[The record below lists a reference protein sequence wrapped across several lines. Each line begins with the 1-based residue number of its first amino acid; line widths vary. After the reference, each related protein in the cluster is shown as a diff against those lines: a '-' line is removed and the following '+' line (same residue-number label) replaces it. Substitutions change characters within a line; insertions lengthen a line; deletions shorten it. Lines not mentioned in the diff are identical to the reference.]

1 MSSCCRILLVAA
13 ALFAS
18 SSSTFAQPDNESLA
32 ARLDRLTTLLHSN
45 RLLAAR
51 PLIAEV
57 RGEVPPEM
65 LANLDFYQALSY
77 VFEYYEKGNATALST
92 AIKQFSAFIKTHP
105 QHKLN
110 ALARYNLADAHA
122 ISQDFEQALKLYVP
136 LYRQPVASVDHKEV
150 LKKLVLIYAATQ
162 QWTAG
167 IPYFKDN
174 MRLAESSE
182 DRTTSAAYLLI
193 AQAKSGE
200 VVDSS
205 QLLEFFKSPAPV
217 FYTPRFNAAL
227 MEVGDNLKQ
236 EGDLATASL
245 FYQFVRDYETLAAG
259 LTAYIQS
266 LELRVAKFAD
276 NPVLRNFYVEAKASL
291 ENARSDL
298 EALRTSTNYTP
309 LLNWRIAGIYMEM
322 GRNWEAFW
330 RFRLMVDTY
339 PDHKFAE
346 DILFSAYSLGH
357 QLGEYD
363 IAEELGR
370 RYLDNGKNKRYRGTV
385 ADQIS
390 GIYQA
395 NGNYDELHK
404 LTIWYLERA
413 ADDSAAQLLLFKHA
427 IARMT
432 LLENQLLIRDFLEYK
447 QKYGANKCAVVLHY
461 FLGLAYLLEQ
471 ENEPAI
477 PMFDKV
483 IVDSNQ
489 RFRADASFRK
499 AQAVL
504 GLDRIKE
511 ARDLL
516 VQFIAEYPD
525 NNLRAEAELT
535 LGNVVDMLGATD
547 EALTHYYLVEAHT
560 TDLVLLAQ
568 AELKISRILVDRRQT
583 DEAIKRLKSF
593 LALHSDYAESIPVS
607 AALSKILIDS
617 DQPRV
622 ALGALKQP
630 LDNFFKQTEIHQ
642 LDDLLID
649 YLRLDRNLRT
659 SQVSTNEFLALVKA
673 DPELLEELIK
683 DRAKQYRYFKSN
695 DSIDSLVKD
704 SFVRDNEFRK
714 IVLEDLSALDSL
726 QSQVDT
732 LNASIPAETA
742 DDLLEKALTE
752 AYANTNMPLVVRIKT
767 ALAKAATPELVPDA
781 NLLKLLDAPKQW
793 RKLGTS
799 GQLWI
804 LREHAK
810 TAPDRVVAVLEASR
824 HDFINTPSELGLH
837 RLQAQCY
844 QRLGRIDD
852 SIQAYRTLIKRFAQA
867 KEAGE
872 ASMQIGEMEIARK
885 NTAAARIELEGILHR
900 NEWRGKMHADALLWI
915 GRAYVVEE
923 KYAEAHGF
931 FERIIL
937 GYPGFSEVLAMAFYE
952 DIQVLKLMG
961 ETTSVQMVYDAFK
974 LTPGLE
980 GTEGAEL
987 IEKEFE

>member
-1 MSSCCRILLVAA
+1 MSSCCRILLVGA
-13 ALFAS
+13 ALFVL
-18 SSSTFAQPDNESLA
+18 SSSTFAQPADESLA
-32 ARLDRLTTLLHSN
+32 ARIERLTMLLHSN

-51 PLIAEV
+51 PLMAEV
-57 RGEVPPEM
+57 RDEVPPEM
-65 LANLDFYQALSY
+65 VANLDFYQALSY
-77 VFEYYEKGNATALST
+77 VFEYYEKGYAKALNT
-92 AIKQFSAFIKTHP
+92 AIEQFSAFIKNHP
-105 QHKLN
+105 HHDLN

-136 LYRQPVASVDHKEV
+136 LYRHPMASVDRKEV
-150 LKKLVLIYAATQ
+150 LKKLVLIYAAKQ
-162 QWTAG
+162 EWAAG
-167 IPYFKDN
+167 TPYFKDN

-227 MEVGDNLKQ
+227 MEVGDNLKK

-245 FYQFVRDYETLAAG
+245 FYQFVRDYEALEAG

-291 ENARSDL
+291 ENARADL

-309 LLNWRIAGIYMEM
+309 LLNWRIAGVYMEM
-322 GRNWEAFW
+322 GRYWEAFW

-357 QLGEYD
+357 QLGEYQ

-370 RYLDNGKNKRYRGTV
+370 RYLDDGRNTRYRGTV

-395 NGNYDELHK
+395 NSNHDELFK
-404 LTIWYLERA
+404 LTTWYLERA
-413 ADDSAAQLLLFKHA
+413 PDDSAAQLLLFKHA
-427 IARMT
+427 VTRMT
-432 LLENQLLIRDFLEYK
+432 LLENQLLIQDFLEYK
-447 QKYGANKCAVVLHY
+447 EKYDTNKCAVVLHY

-471 ENEPAI
+471 ENEPAV

-504 GLDRIKE
+504 GLDRIEE

-516 VQFIAEYPD
+516 VQFISEYPN

-535 LGNVVDMLGATD
+535 LGNVVDMLGATE

-560 TDLVLLAQ
+560 TDRALLAQ

-583 DEAIKRLKSF
+583 DEAIKRLETF
-593 LALHSDYAESIPVS
+593 LARHGDYAESIPVS

-617 DQPRV
+617 NQPRV
-622 ALGALKQP
+622 ALGVLKQP

-649 YLRLDRNLRT
+649 YLRLDRKLKT
-659 SQVSTNEFLALVKA
+659 SQVATNEFLALVKT
-673 DPELLEELIK
+673 DPALLEELIN
-683 DRAKQYRYFKSN
+683 DRAKQYRYFKTN
-695 DSIDSLVKD
+695 DSIDALIQD
-704 SFVRDNEFRK
+704 SFVRDNAFRK
-714 IVLEDLSALDSL
+714 AVLEDPSALDAL
-726 QSQVDT
+726 QNKVDT

-742 DDLLEKALTE
+742 DDLLENALTE
-752 AYANTNMPLVVRIKT
+752 AHAGSNMPLVVRIKT
-767 ALAKAATPELVPDA
+767 ALAKAATPELVPDLD
-781 NLLKLLDAPKQW
+781 LLKLLDDPKQW
-793 RKLGTS
+793 AQLGSS

-804 LREHAK
+804 LGEHAK
-810 TAPDRVVAVLEASR
+810 NAPDRVVAVLEASR
-824 HDFINTPSELGLH
+824 LDFINTPSELGLH
-837 RLQAQCY
+837 QLQAQCY
-844 QRLGRIDD
+844 QQLGRVEE
-852 SIQAYRTLIKRFAQA
+852 SIEAYRTLIKRFAQA
-867 KEAGE
+867 KEAGK
-872 ASMQIGEMEIARK
+872 ASMQIGEMEVARK
-885 NTAAARIELEGILHR
+885 NAAAARLELEGILHR
-900 NEWRGKMHADALLWI
+900 NEWRGKMHAEALLWI
-915 GRAYVVEE
+915 GRSYVVEE

-974 LTPGLE
+974 LTPSLE

-987 IEKEFE
+987 IGKEFE